1 MKEKEENDLKGQE
14 EASNEIDAE
23 EIIAKELAS
32 KKIYSSR
39 YLTGKKV
46 ANKNGNKK
54 KIICSIAVVA
64 VILTVGLSVAVFFFS
79 SFLQSPKE
87 DLNILAYKHYLATI
101 ENAKSHI
108 EVSVDS
114 LVNLTVA
121 EIDSSYQT
129 KKRAASR
136 KDSLSA
142 DIINKQIAERQS
154 LDFNDQQ
161 NRANVD
167 SFIIPFRYASRI
179 VGLLKKHEVKRGETL
194 RSISLLYYGKK
205 KYSNYIFVYNR
216 KQLFSPDD
224 LRYGIVIDIP
234 NIKGI
239 RTEGK

>member
-1 MKEKEENDLKGQE
+1 MKTKEENGLKGQQDV
-14 EASNEIDAE
+14 SDKIDAE

-32 KKIYSSR
+32 EKIYSSR
-39 YLTGKKV
+39 YLTRKRA
-46 ANKNGNKK
+46 ANKNGDKK
-54 KIICSIAVVA
+54 KVICSIVVVA

-79 SFLQSPKE
+79 SFFQSPKE
-87 DLNILAYKHYLATI
+87 DFNILAYKHYLEAI
-101 ENAKSHI
+101 EKTKAHI
-108 EVSVDS
+108 EISVDS
-114 LVNLTVA
+114 LVTLTVT
-121 EIDSSYQT
+121 EIDSSYQA

-136 KDSLSA
+136 EDSLSV
-142 DIINKQIAERQS
+142 DSINKQIAERRS
-154 LDFNDQQ
+154 LDFSDQQ

-205 KYSNYIFVYNR
+205 KYFNYIFVYNR

-224 LRYGIVIDIP
+224 LKYGIVIDIP

-239 RTEGK
+239 